1 MDIDEL
7 GKMKRLRCV
16 ILKGNPVCALENY
29 RAYCVYKLNDGL
41 RMLDFERV
49 YAKEREEAKKM
60 FEGDDGKAAKAKT
73 FTVGKRGGRDEEDEE
88 EKDDESKKKKKGK
101 RERSTTRQSWRRLKP
116 PSRTRQLWKKLRFS
130 KKRWKPG
137 YCRAN
142 IIRTSERTI
151 FCLSACSSVYF
162 NNNDNN
168 NN

>member
-1 MDIDEL
+1 M
-7 GKMKRLRCV
+7 
-16 ILKGNPVCALENY
+16 CALENY

-73 FTVGKRGGRDEEDEE
+73 FTVGKRGGR
-88 EKDDESKKKKKGK
+88 EKKTKKKRKRTRVRRRKRGK
-101 RERSTTRQSWRRLKP
+101 RGRSTTRQSWRRLKP

-142 IIRTSERTI
+142 IIRTSERKI
-151 FCLSACSSVYF
+151 FCLLVRMYRSSVYF